1 MSRFGRLNIL
11 LCLLC
16 LLCSIVHFPHTLS
29 FASKKLYFKFAS
41 FNSSSTFL
49 VQQIVVINT
58 SWVMREAPEGSSM
71 EKLAKGSVPI
81 H

>member
-1 MSRFGRLNIL
+1 MIL
-11 LCLLC
+11 YTVSCINNDN
-16 LLCSIVHFPHTLS
+16 SYAINFS

-41 FNSSSTFL
+41 CNSSSTFL

>member
-1 MSRFGRLNIL
+1 MMPNVGNEA
-11 LCLLC
+11 
-16 LLCSIVHFPHTLS
+16 
-29 FASKKLYFKFAS
+29 FASKYLYFKFAS

-58 SWVMREAPEGSSM
+58 SRVVRGAPEGSSM

>member
-1 MSRFGRLNIL
+1 M
-11 LCLLC
+11 
-16 LLCSIVHFPHTLS
+16 
-29 FASKKLYFKFAS
+29 YFKFAS
-41 FNSSSTFL
+41 CNSSSTFL

-58 SWVMREAPEGSSM
+58 SRVVRGAPEASSM